1 MLKVGCVFWI
11 ATKQTETSW
20 QAGEA
25 VGKLGYSRLWE
36 LERSSLVW
44 RRVGWDPTQGYKEWV
59 VTAVEKC
66 FWKSEKTDML
76 NPQEDRRMTQK
87 NFALGASK
95 PDFLSGNN
103 HKNQVL
109 RKEEISLAVIE
120 KDPKAVFGWFRVVR
134 GCSQASNGSIKAVQ
148 CPAVEVAT
156 QWCSPP
162 LSVLSMDL
170 DTLNPAQGGSVPLR
184 KLLQR
189 SVCWNWVPPFPP
201 HHCLSE
207 TWSYSSALP
216 CGAIQPSDSFG
227 CR

>member
-103 HKNQVL
+103 QKPSTQKRRDFFGSYWKRPQSSIWV
-109 RKEEISLAVIE
+109 ISCCQRMLTG
-120 KDPKAVFGWFRVVR
+120 KQWQHQSSSMPSCRSGDPVMLPSSLCTLHGLGQFKLSTRRF
-134 GCSQASNGSIKAVQ
+134 SPTK
-148 CPAVEVAT
+148 EVAAKVCVLKLGPFLPT
-156 QWCSPP
+156 PP
-162 LSVLSMDL
+162 L
-170 DTLNPAQGGSVPLR
+170 
-184 KLLQR
+184 
-189 SVCWNWVPPFPP
+189 F
-201 HHCLSE
+201 
-207 TWSYSSALP
+207 
-216 CGAIQPSDSFG
+216 
-227 CR
+227 